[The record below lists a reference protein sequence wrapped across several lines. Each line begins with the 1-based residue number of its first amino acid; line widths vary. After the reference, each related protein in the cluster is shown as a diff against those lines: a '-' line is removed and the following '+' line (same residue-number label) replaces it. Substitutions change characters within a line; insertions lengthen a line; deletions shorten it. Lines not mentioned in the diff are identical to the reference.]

1 MVVRVTGVVVLV
13 NLLTAVMIADDL
25 IDILVVT
32 VIRMTSVVVVFSV
45 RAAVVVV
52 LRAHSGVDNTH
63 WAGLP
68 LVAEVNVDELG
79 NTSASSPSAIPTYIL
94 ARGIPPHTL
103 STETTAPR
111 PLAVAVVFLQLALAL
126 HTGFCFGC
134 KDAEIAFLFVVRCEM
149 SLCLPRKYILPRS
162 ARERLMVFDSSYLA
176 REG

>member
-13 NLLTAVMIADDL
+13 NLLTAVTIADDL

-45 RAAVVVV
+45 RDAVVVV

-126 HTGFCFGC
+126 HTGFLLRLQGRGDCLSVC
-134 KDAEIAFLFVVRCEM
+134 REVRNEP
-149 SLCLPRKYILPRS
+149 LPPEEVHSTQI
-162 ARERLMVFDSSYLA
+162 SSRA
-176 REG
+176 INGI